1 MIAKVTDNLKF
12 CSKCV
17 TVALLFAVI
26 SNFAAAKAPCFVE
39 SNLKVS
45 CVLEQRQGPSDKNKW
60 RDTNAFAIDQLY
72 YSGGVLHN
80 KALDKQSTPTEELEH
95 PTGMDEKLMLNE
107 DTSSNQSQGTSLE
120 SSSNNKIRGIF
131 QNISKAGRKSIQK
144 CLQFGTYDAKVDGIW
159 GQQTHKAISNF
170 KNVAHQLRKQR
181 DEPSLFSKIK
191 NVFSR
196 KAVCHKLLNDTFG

>member
-17 TVALLFAVI
+17 TVALLFTVI

-39 SNLKVS
+39 SNLKDS
-45 CVLEQRQGPSDKNKW
+45 CVLERRQGTSDKRKR

-107 DTSSNQSQGTSLE
+107 DTSSNQSRGTSLE

-159 GQQTHKAISNF
+159 GEQTRNAISNF
-170 KNVAHQLRKQR
+170 KSTASKLKEKA
-181 DEPSLFSKIK
+181 DPSLFSKIK
-191 NVFSR
+191 NAFSR
-196 KAVCHKLLNDTFG
+196 KAVCHSLLVNTFG